1 MRRFSLFLLA
11 ISHSIL
17 PRHSFKLFPLTQ
29 RLRIRQFNSF
39 EMSKLD
45 DNNNTTK
52 RDDNKINVKEDPVQA
67 RRDWLIFFSR
77 AHLMTEQE
85 VQETIKTPAVLKAFE
100 MIKLSNLPPDVREAY
115 EKEVEEKK
123 LDRTAESD
131 PITVV
136 IEITELARE
145 DAQNLTK
152 DTTNRKRKKL
162 AEGGQN
168 DEDLARISKELPA
181 ATKTIP

>member
-1 MRRFSLFLLA
+1 
-11 ISHSIL
+11 
-17 PRHSFKLFPLTQ
+17 
-29 RLRIRQFNSF
+29 
-39 EMSKLD
+39 
-45 DNNNTTK
+45 
-52 RDDNKINVKEDPVQA
+52 
-67 RRDWLIFFSR
+67 
-77 AHLMTEQE
+77 MTEQE

-131 PITVV
+131 PMTVV
-136 IEITELARE
+136 IKVTELARE

-152 DTTNRKRKKL
+152 DTTNRKRKKS

-168 DEDLARISKELPA
+168 DEELAQISNELPA